1 MKKQIKRK
9 LELLYGKNLN
19 EAEMR
24 QIEESDFY
32 KRMKDNEKKDNFEE

>member
-19 EAEMR
+19 ENELR
-24 QIEESDFY
+24 QIKDSGFY
-32 KRMKDNEKKDNFEE
+32 KRMKDEKKEDNSEE